1 MRKGEDGVPAF
12 FIHFYRDRQN
22 EESKKYQ
29 ELQDYIANIMMS
41 HGFRFASKREYFHF
55 DYKLEIPKNYF
66 DTV

>member
-41 HGFRFASKREYFHF
+41 HGFRFASKREYCHF
-55 DYKLEIPKNYF
+55 DYQPDIPKTYF